1 MKRSTSNSLLTG
13 AIILAAIGAAA
24 QDGKLSIHVV
34 PKQAYIFVDGHAIG
48 EASKH
53 GKLRLSAGEHKVQF
67 ANYGYV
73 LADRD
78 VTVTAK
84 QTTKL
89 DVTMEQVPGTVPGPF
104 GAMTIE
110 GANHDAIML
119 NGKTPNFFVGH
130 GDEFNHDFWK
140 KQELVVPPGT
150 YQMSVQKGDKEV
162 WSGTVD
168 VPENKRVVIG
178 IPKGVR
184 KTVDWS
190 RGQKLSSTPRFKV
203 GTASA
208 TVAVIKP
215 TAQLSASA
223 GQINCGD
230 ASQLQ
235 WSSTDAPGIQI
246 APVGTVAS
254 SGQQAVHPIQTT
266 TYQLTATGPGGTA
279 TADTTV
285 NVNTVVQANV
295 DLSPAEVRYKRVG
308 DNVVENP
315 GTTLNWSANNASNV
329 SIENIGTVSPTGS
342 QAIQTVPQ
350 KKDFGPVDEKVTY
363 TLTATN
369 VCGGTE
375 TKTATLHIVGEIEHP
390 EVVFSMRSVYFPTD
404 RPRRV
409 ANGAGLLPSE
419 QDVLVSVAGL
429 FKQYLEAKPD
439 AHLLLAGHADE
450 RGPKAYNQPLSERR
464 AEVAKQFLVEQ
475 GVPEANIETQ
485 AFGDEKNLSSDD
497 VKQLVE
503 QSSDLSAD
511 DQKKTLE
518 RLHTIALAYNRRVDI
533 TVSPVGTQS
542 AVQYP
547 FTAQDYSALVDRN
560 GPGQADNVVQPAAS
574 KEKIGSKEN

>member
-1 MKRSTSNSLLTG
+1 MKRSTSNSLLAG
-13 AIILAAIGAAA
+13 AVILAAIGAAA

-34 PKQAYIFVDGHAIG
+34 PKQTYIFVDGHAIG

-53 GKLRLSAGEHKVQF
+53 SKLRLSAGEHKVQF

-78 VTVTAK
+78 VTVTEK

-140 KQELVVPPGT
+140 KQELVVPPGN
-150 YQMSVQKGDKEV
+150 YQMSVQKGDKEI
-162 WSGTVD
+162 WSGAVD

-235 WSSTDAPGIQI
+235 SVLHRCTRYPNRARRYGCLLRAASGPSDTD
-246 APVGTVAS
+246 
-254 SGQQAVHPIQTT
+254 
-266 TYQLTATGPGGTA
+266 
-279 TADTTV
+279 D
-285 NVNTVVQANV
+285 
-295 DLSPAEVRYKRVG
+295 DLSTHR
-308 DNVVENP
+308 
-315 GTTLNWSANNASNV
+315 
-329 SIENIGTVSPTGS
+329 
-342 QAIQTVPQ
+342 
-350 KKDFGPVDEKVTY
+350 
-363 TLTATN
+363 
-369 VCGGTE
+369 
-375 TKTATLHIVGEIEHP
+375 
-390 EVVFSMRSVYFPTD
+390 
-404 RPRRV
+404 
-409 ANGAGLLPSE
+409 NGARRNCYCRHDGKRKHCRASE
-419 QDVLVSVAGL
+419 CRSFSGRSSLQTG
-429 FKQYLEAKPD
+429 
-439 AHLLLAGHADE
+439 
-450 RGPKAYNQPLSERR
+450 RR
-464 AEVAKQFLVEQ
+464 
-475 GVPEANIETQ
+475 
-485 AFGDEKNLSSDD
+485 
-497 VKQLVE
+497 
-503 QSSDLSAD
+503 
-511 DQKKTLE
+511 
-518 RLHTIALAYNRRVDI
+518 
-533 TVSPVGTQS
+533 
-542 AVQYP
+542 
-547 FTAQDYSALVDRN
+547 
-560 GPGQADNVVQPAAS
+560 
-574 KEKIGSKEN
+574 